1 MIKEYIREVMHAGDV
16 YKGSGMMFALYLI
29 ALVMIFLYMKDE
41 KKRVAVIF
49 TAVCSLLVIY
59 IALPFIQIFVRNI
72 EAVSTR
78 FFWILL
84 TPFITA
90 VGLTIFVY
98 SINTNK
104 KRIIVTLCLIIIAF
118 LSGDFQISKAM
129 FKKAENE
136 YRLPQSCVD
145 IVNTVLEEKESP
157 LLCVPY
163 TIAHPF
169 RQISSDVY
177 LLYGEDATS
186 GRIIF
191 PKDRDFYVM
200 CDEMERHTPDLNFIF
215 KKCRDYNVDYILFDV
230 TYHRLCNHNYI
241 NVNGYLP
248 DPDYVGDRTPNVSAE
263 DFTEISV
270 IEDDNQP
277 YWDLSYY
284 DISYVGAYGQ
294 YLLYR
299 FEY

>member
-1 MIKEYIREVMHAGDV
+1 MIKDYIREIMHAADV
-16 YKGSGMMFALYLI
+16 YKGSGMMLALYFVALI
-29 ALVMIFLYMKDE
+29 MIFLYMKD
-41 KKRVAVIF
+41 KKKKTVIIF
-49 TAVCSLLVIY
+49 TAIASLFVIY
-59 IALPFIQIFVRNI
+59 TALPFIQIFVRDI

-78 FFWILL
+78 FFWVLM
-84 TPFITA
+84 TPLVTA
-90 VGLTIFVY
+90 IGFTIFVY
-98 SINTNK
+98 SINSNK
-104 KRIIVTLCLIIIAF
+104 KRIIVTVCILVISF
-118 LSGDFQISKAM
+118 LSGSFQISKAM

-145 IVNTVLEEKESP
+145 MVNTMLSEKERP

-169 RQISSDVY
+169 RQISTDVY
-177 LLYGEDATS
+177 LLYGEDATI

-191 PKDRDFYVM
+191 PEDPDFYKM
-200 CDEMERHTPDLNFIF
+200 CDEMERHTPDMDLVF
-215 KKCRDYNVDYILFDV
+215 KKCRDYKVDYIVFDV
-230 TYHRLCNHNYI
+230 TYHKLCKEDFI
-241 NVNGYLP
+241 NVNGYP
-248 DPDYVGDRTPNVSAE
+248 EDPDYVGDRSSHINAE
-263 DFTEISV
+263 IYKEIV
-270 IEDDNQP
+270 VVDDAVQP

>member
-1 MIKEYIREVMHAGDV
+1 MIKDYIREIMHAADV
-16 YKGSGMMFALYLI
+16 YKGSGMMLALYFI
-29 ALVMIFLYMKDE
+29 ALIMVFLYMKD
-41 KKRVAVIF
+41 KKKKTIIIF
-49 TAVCSLLVIY
+49 TAIASLFVIY
-59 IALPFIQIFVRNI
+59 IVLPFVQVFVRNI

-90 VGLTIFVY
+90 IGLTIFVY

-104 KRIIVTLCLIIIAF
+104 KRMIVAVCILIVAF
-118 LSGDFQISKAM
+118 LSGSFQISKAM

-145 IVNTVLEEKESP
+145 IVNTVLLERENP

-169 RQISSDVY
+169 RQISTDVY

-191 PKDRDFYVM
+191 PKDPDFYTM
-200 CDEMERHTPDLNFIF
+200 CDEMERHTPDMDFVF
-215 KKCRDYNVDYILFDV
+215 KKCRDYKVDYIVFDV
-230 TYHRLCNHNYI
+230 TYHKLCKEDFI
-241 NVNGYLP
+241 NVNGYP
-248 DPDYVGDRTPNVSAE
+248 KDPDYVGDRSSHIDSA
-263 DFTEISV
+263 TYKEIKV
-270 IEDDNQP
+270 VDDAVQP

-284 DISYVGAYGQ
+284 NISYVGAYGQ